1 MTRASLGGRQER
13 RAAAGR
19 PERGEVPAFGDTS
32 RRHGD
37 TRLGAIVVIP
47 TYNER
52 DNLPAIEAALRE
64 HAPGTHLA
72 VVDDGSPDG
81 TGAIADRLAA
91 TRPGEVHVLHRPEK
105 QGLGTAYVAGF
116 RRALEL
122 GYSRVVQMDCDF
134 SHDPAAVPS
143 LLAGLDEGQGADLA
157 VGSRYVPGG
166 GTVNWG
172 VIRALVSRA
181 GSAYA
186 RAVLGLRYR
195 DLTAGFKA
203 WRREA
208 LEAIPLE
215 RVAAQGYC
223 FQIEMT
229 YRAHLLGLR
238 IREVPIVFVDRRV
251 GQSKMSKRIVLE
263 AVARCWAL
271 RHELGSRHPP
281 E

>member
-1 MTRASLGGRQER
+1 
-13 RAAAGR
+13 
-19 PERGEVPAFGDTS
+19 
-32 RRHGD
+32 
-37 TRLGAIVVIP
+37 VIP

-64 HAPGTHLA
+64 TVPDVHLA
-72 VVDDGSPDG
+72 VVDDNSPDG
-81 TGAIADRLAA
+81 TGEIGDRLAA
-91 TRPGEVHVLHRPEK
+91 ARPGAVHVIHRSGK

-116 RRALEL
+116 RRVLEL
-122 GYSRVVQMDCDF
+122 GYSRIVQMDCDF
-134 SHDPAAVPS
+134 SHDPARVPV
-143 LLAGLDEGQGADLA
+143 LLGALDEDRGADLV

-166 GTVNWG
+166 GTANWG
-172 VIRALVSRA
+172 LIRETISRT
-181 GSAYA
+181 GSRYA
-186 RAVLGLRYR
+186 RTVLGLRYR

-208 LEAIPLE
+208 LEAIPLD

-251 GQSKMSKRIVLE
+251 GQSKMSRRIVLE
-263 AVARCWAL
+263 AMMRCWAL
-271 RHELGSRHPP
+271 RRELGAHRNGASR
-281 E
+281 